1 MTMNH
6 SKSQAIKAA
15 LRRWQASAD
24 RPTLA
29 STAESVAASVAWII
43 IAMVIAGIV
52 TSMARGSPARI
63 YWVIGFIAVVIRAG
77 LLWHADTM
85 GDQAGRAMV
94 TSARA
99 DILSALAERG
109 AGMLDGAPV
118 GTRLSHIFD
127 RTQKLS
133 GYGKNWRSGVRQ
145 AFLIPLIVVIA
156 VATQSWV
163 CALLLVLSVGVMPL
177 VLWLTISGTA
187 RAAKEQQGTID
198 QLAGVFQQRAGQVGL
213 LKVFRAVG
221 REENHIAQVADDLRI
236 RTMTI
241 LRRAFL
247 TTAALEFFASVSIA
261 LVAVYV
267 GFKLLG
273 VFPFATGETLTLREG
288 IVALLL
294 APEFFAPLRRLST
307 LHHDRADGT
316 AAAEEISSWLDET
329 KDRRTH
335 RLPRLDHAPT
345 LTLSDVT
352 IFRGDKCAVQHVTF
366 VAKPGEVTVLAGPSG
381 SGKTSC
387 LLALL
392 GLARHNAGTID
403 FDGRALADGESLA
416 ESAAYMRQTPWLAEG
431 TLGDNLRLA
440 KQDASA
446 EELVKAL
453 IDAGLAEL
461 DAPDILSRAV
471 GRGGSGLSG
480 GQRQRLALARALLRD
495 APILLLDEPT
505 AHLDEKTEQAFVDR
519 LRTLR
524 HGRTTLIASHRP
536 AVIAAAD
543 KTIQFGKGVSEEKPR

>member
-1 MTMNH
+1 MTMNRL
-6 SKSQAIKAA
+6 KPQAAKAA
-15 LRRWQASAD
+15 LRRWQASAA

-29 STAESVAASVAWII
+29 ATAEAVAASIGWII

-52 TSMARGSPARI
+52 TGMARGSPAGI
-63 YWVIGFIAVVIRAG
+63 YWIVGGIAVLIRAG

-85 GDQAGRAMV
+85 GDQAGQAMV
-94 TSARA
+94 KSARA
-99 DILSALAERG
+99 EIMAALAERG

-163 CALLLVLSVGVMPL
+163 CALLLILSVGVMPL

-187 RAAKEQQGTID
+187 KAAKEQQGTID
-198 QLAGVFQQRAGQVGL
+198 KLAGIFQQRAGQVGL

-221 REENHIAQVADDLRI
+221 REQHNIAQVADDLRI

-307 LHHDRADGT
+307 LHHDRADGA
-316 AAAEEISSWLDET
+316 AAAEEISSWLEET
-329 KDRRTH
+329 KERGTH
-335 RLPRLDHAPT
+335 RLPRLERAPT
-345 LTLSDVT
+345 IAFSDVT
-352 IFRGDKCAVQHVTF
+352 IVRGEKVAVQNVTF
-366 VAKPGEVTVLAGPSG
+366 VAEPGEVTVLAGPSG

-387 LLALL
+387 LLSLL
-392 GLARHNAGTID
+392 GLADHTAGAIQVDTHI
-403 FDGRALADGESLA
+403 LADGDSLA

-431 TLGDNLRLA
+431 TLGENLRLA
-440 KQDASA
+440 NPDARE
-446 EELVKAL
+446 EELLNAL
-453 IDAGLAEL
+453 VDAGLAEL
-461 DAPDILSRAV
+461 NAPDILSRNV

-495 APILLLDEPT
+495 APLLLLDEPT
-505 AHLDEKTEQAFVDR
+505 AHLDAEAEQAFVER
-519 LRTLR
+519 LRALR
-524 HGRTTLIASHRP
+524 HGRTILIASHRP

-543 KTIQFGKGVSEEKPR
+543 KTVQFGEAAAEETR